1 MIRFVKQIYSKVS
14 RNKEGKT
21 LITNFGYLTLLQ
33 FAGYIF
39 PLITI
44 PYLARTIGTVGF
56 GKIYFASA
64 VITWFMS
71 VITWG
76 LDFTATRDVSRIRT
90 DKEAVSRIFSNVI
103 WARFFLLIC
112 CLIFLGILIFLI
124 PKFKENAAVLLL
136 TFLLLPGHI
145 LFPEW
150 LFQSLERMKY
160 ITILS
165 LLSKAVFTI
174 LVFVFV
180 KKESDYLLQPLF
192 SSLGYIVSGA
202 IAMYIIIVRWGIKLQ
217 GPSKAGI
224 IQTLKGSFDVFLN
237 NILPNLYN
245 SLSTVFVGV
254 FSGDVANGILSA
266 ATKWITVTHQ
276 LFLSLSRTFFPFLA
290 RRIEK
295 HSLYARINLSSSFL
309 FSLLLFLFAPI
320 IIHLFY
326 TEDFYYAIPVL
337 RLLSWSIFFM
347 ALSNTYG
354 TNYLILIGNEK
365 ELRRIT
371 MVISI
376 FGLCMAIP
384 LIYYFSY
391 MGAAITLVST
401 RALLGCVIAIVALKK
416 KRNLV
421 GYEKN

>member
-1 MIRFVKQIYSKVS
+1 MSFSLKSLYNRFAH
-14 RNKEGKT
+14 NKDGKT
-21 LITNFGYLTLLQ
+21 LVANFGYLTLLQ

-44 PYLARTIGTVGF
+44 PYLARTIGTTGF
-56 GKIYFASA
+56 GKIFFASA

-76 LDFTATRDVSRIRT
+76 LDFTATRDVSRNRA
-90 DKEAVSRIFSNVI
+90 DKGEVSRVFSNVI
-103 WARFFLLIC
+103 WARFLLLVGCFVFLLL
-112 CLIFLGILIFLI
+112 LILFI
-124 PKFKENAAVLLL
+124 PKFRENSSVLLI

-150 LFQSLERMKY
+150 LFQSLEKMKY

-165 LLSKAVFTI
+165 LLSKALFTV
-174 LVFVFV
+174 LVFIFV
-180 KKESDYLLQPLF
+180 KNEADYLLQPLF
-192 SSLGYIVSGA
+192 SSLGYIVSGI
-202 IAMYIIIVRWGIKLQ
+202 IAMYIIIVKWGIRLQ
-217 GPSKAGI
+217 RPSKEGI
-224 IQTLKGSFDVFLN
+224 VKTLKGSFDVFLN

-290 RRIEK
+290 RRIDK
-295 HSLYARINLSSSFL
+295 HSLYAKINIYSSL
-309 FSLLLFLFAPI
+309 VFSLLLFLFAPI
-320 IIHLFY
+320 IIHVFY
-326 TEDFYYAIPVL
+326 TDDFYEAIPVL
-337 RLLSWSIFFM
+337 RVLSWSIFFM

-354 TNYLILIGNEK
+354 TNYLILIGEEK
-365 ELRRIT
+365 KLRTIT

-376 FGLCMAIP
+376 FGLCMAVP
-384 LIYYFSY
+384 LIYYNGY
-391 MGAAITLVST
+391 MGAAITLAVT
-401 RALLGCVIAIVALKK
+401 RALLGSIIALVATKEKK
-416 KRNLV
+416 IIQAKQ
-421 GYEKN
+421 KI

>member
-1 MIRFVKQIYSKVS
+1 MSLYNRLS
-14 RNKEGKT
+14 RNKDGKT
-21 LITNFGYLTLLQ
+21 LIANFGYLTLLQ

-44 PYLARTIGTVGF
+44 PYLARTIGTTGF
-56 GKIYFASA
+56 GKIFFASA

-76 LDFTATRDVSRIRT
+76 LDFTATRDVSRNRL
-90 DKEAVSRIFSNVI
+90 DKGEVSRIFSNVI
-103 WARFFLLIC
+103 WARILLLIC
-112 CLIFLGILIFLI
+112 CFAFLLLLILFI
-124 PKFKENAAVLLL
+124 PKFRENSEVLLI

-150 LFQSLERMKY
+150 LFQSLEKMKY

-165 LLSKAVFTI
+165 LLSKALFTV

-180 KKESDYLLQPLF
+180 KKEEDYLLQPLF
-192 SSLGYIVSGA
+192 SSLGYIVSGI
-202 IAMYIIIVRWGIKLQ
+202 IAMYIIIAKWNIKIQ
-217 GPSKAGI
+217 RPSKNGI
-224 IQTLKGSFDVFLN
+224 MQTLGGSFDVFLN

-254 FSGDVANGILSA
+254 FSGDVANGMLSA

-290 RRIEK
+290 RRIDK
-295 HSLYARINLSSSFL
+295 HPLYARINIYSSLF

-320 IIHLFY
+320 IIHIFY
-326 TEDFYYAIPVL
+326 TDDFYDAIPVL
-337 RLLSWSIFFM
+337 RVLSWSIFFM

-354 TNYLILIGNEK
+354 TNYLILIGEEK
-365 ELRRIT
+365 KLRTIT

-376 FGLCMAIP
+376 IGLCMAVP
-384 LIYYFSY
+384 LIYFYGY
-391 MGAAITLVST
+391 MGAAVTLVIT
-401 RALLGCVIAIVALKK
+401 RALLGSIIALVASRESSSLQNQTEEIVL
-416 KRNLV
+416 
-421 GYEKN
+421 